1 MKKQLLLFSFLTLCI
16 FKSFSQDSPD
26 AFYNRVSYVFQH
38 VDTSPV
44 TTGLLLDCGVEFM
57 NLGNFD
63 GVALTEN
70 NYVSLF
76 SEGI

>member
-1 MKKQLLLFSFLTLCI
+1 MKILFLFISFLMLV
-16 FKSFSQDSPD
+16 FRSLAQDTSD
-26 AFYNRVSYVFQH
+26 DFYNRVSYVFQH
-38 VDTSPV
+38 VDTAPV
-44 TTGLLLDCGVEFM
+44 STGLLLDCGVEFM

>member
-1 MKKQLLLFSFLTLCI
+1 MKKLLLFISFLMLV
-16 FKSFSQDSPD
+16 FRSLAQDTPD
-26 AFYNRVSYVFQH
+26 DFYNRVSYVFQH
-38 VDTSPV
+38 VDTAPV
-44 TTGLLLDCGVEFM
+44 STGLLLDCGVEFM